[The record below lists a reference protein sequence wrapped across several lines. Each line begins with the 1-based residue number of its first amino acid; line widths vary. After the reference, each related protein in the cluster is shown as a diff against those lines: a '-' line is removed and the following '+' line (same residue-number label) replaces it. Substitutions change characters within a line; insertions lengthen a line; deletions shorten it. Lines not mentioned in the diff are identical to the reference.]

1 MLELLTEIVKNLG
14 KGLGMVLV
22 LMFES
27 IDKVA
32 DLVSRIF
39 SHKIEK
45 EKQEEANQNN
55 QNLKDICDNGTLEDL
70 ISSKMIFFSLVFSVL
85 FSGCISMGP
94 KIDVNL
100 VKPWEGHYINVQDFY
115 ERTRDIQLDEGES
128 FWLFSNKTLYNI
140 LKERNVK

>member
-1 MLELLTEIVKNLG
+1 
-14 KGLGMVLV
+14 
-22 LMFES
+22 
-27 IDKVA
+27 
-32 DLVSRIF
+32 
-39 SHKIEK
+39 
-45 EKQEEANQNN
+45 
-55 QNLKDICDNGTLEDL
+55 
-70 ISSKMIFFSLVFSVL
+70 
-85 FSGCISMGP
+85 MGP

>member
-70 ISSKMIFFSLVFSVL
+70 ISSKMVFFSLVFSVL

-100 VKPWEGHYINVQDFY
+100 VKPWEGHYMNVQDFY
-115 ERTRDIQLDEGES
+115 ERTRDI
-128 FWLFSNKTLYNI
+128 
-140 LKERNVK
+140 